1 MPVGASHKRGRYTI
15 ALEALG
21 GYLVSDTNREPL
33 FMSFSGMP
41 FDDVRSLLSQLE
53 TPDDTLAEAMTQA
66 FARAGYP
73 GTALGRLQELG
84 IWLARTR
91 RAVPPLIGKS
101 GVALYAATHGFAED
115 ALSEQRA
122 RVDAVAAGAAAVS
135 HLCVAGDLSLNV
147 FDLALDLPSK
157 DIRGDASLDERS
169 CAATI
174 AFGMEATAEGVDLL
188 CVGAL
193 GAQATIAASAILL
206 ALLNGELEQVG
217 AADRNIVSEAI
228 SFHADHLSDPL
239 EVLRRLGGR
248 DIAALAGAI
257 LAARAQNIPVVLDG
271 LPALAAAAVL
281 YRLAPHAISHCVL
294 ASSNSHLEIWAA
306 EQLALKPLLELEFS
320 GEAGCAGAVAAGL
333 VKSAAALAAGVAEV
347 ARRMG

>member
-1 MPVGASHKRGRYTI
+1 MPAGASHKRGRYTI

-174 AFGMEATAEGVDLL
+174 AFGMEATAEGADLL

-193 GAQATIAASAILL
+193 GAQAAIAASAILL
-206 ALLNGELEQVG
+206 ALLNGELEQV
-217 AADRNIVSEAI
+217 AADGDIVSEAI

-248 DIAALAGAI
+248 DIAALTGAI
-257 LAARAQNIPVVLDG
+257 LAARAQNIPVILDG

-294 ASSNSHLEIWAA
+294 ASSNSPLEIWAA

-333 VKSAAALAAGVAEV
+333 VKSAAALAGGIAEV
-347 ARRMG
+347 ARRKG